1 MKNFTK
7 PGPGRF
13 WMPAL
18 ASWRGVVCGLL
29 LLGLIA
35 AGCSNPDTPPGTTQG
50 EEGENP
56 FLRAAETVALQIPD
70 TVARQT
76 AQSTIATSYAE
87 AGLFA
92 DANRMMQ
99 GLRLPEIQSYL
110 IAKIATEQSR
120 KGHDSI
126 ARTMLA
132 AAASLD
138 LSALTPSTRVV
149 RTGELARAALRL
161 GDTAAAKRFL
171 DDGRVS
177 AISIADPFFRTR
189 AVAELAIIYAEAGFR
204 NDASAMLEQA
214 AKGID
219 GKKMPGSLALGYISR
234 AFGEIG
240 RPATALATAAASP
253 ERRVQFDGLLNAAA
267 SYAKLG
273 STDSAVALLNKAAEV
288 AASESEWHS
297 RAPGWVA
304 VAKQLAGIK
313 EWKPAMEVLKK
324 LQEGSNTLAPAAQFD
339 AAVGIAECLVAL
351 RLSSQADSASAQ
363 VIRFSQ
369 GMSDPNVLGVVA
381 ATITAAAEAYIDSG
395 MTASGIR
402 LLDHAATVAGSSPA
416 GAERESLLAQISYD
430 QARAGNFTGAIAA
443 YQQLAQP
450 RERALALASIGTEY
464 AKAGRKPSAQ
474 ELKILEAINN
484 NNQRQ

>member
-1 MKNFTK
+1 
-7 PGPGRF
+7 
-13 WMPAL
+13 
-18 ASWRGVVCGLL
+18 
-29 LLGLIA
+29 
-35 AGCSNPDTPPGTTQG
+35 
-50 EEGENP
+50 
-56 FLRAAETVALQIPD
+56 
-70 TVARQT
+70 
-76 AQSTIATSYAE
+76 
-87 AGLFA
+87 
-92 DANRMMQ
+92 
-99 GLRLPEIQSYL
+99 
-110 IAKIATEQSR
+110 
-120 KGHDSI
+120 
-126 ARTMLA
+126 
-132 AAASLD
+132 
-138 LSALTPSTRVV
+138 
-149 RTGELARAALRL
+149 
-161 GDTAAAKRFL
+161 
-171 DDGRVS
+171 
-177 AISIADPFFRTR
+177 
-189 AVAELAIIYAEAGFR
+189 AEAGFR

-402 LLDHAATVAGSSPA
+402 LLDHAATVAGSSLPGPSGNRCLRRSA
-416 GAERESLLAQISYD
+416 TTKHAPEIS
-430 QARAGNFTGAIAA
+430 RGRLPPTNSW
-443 YQQLAQP
+443 P
-450 RERALALASIGTEY
+450 NLASVRWRWHQSG
-464 AKAGRKPSAQ
+464 PSTQ
-474 ELKILEAINN
+474 KLGGSHRPRN
-484 NNQRQ
+484 